1 LPSQVLGW
9 VRCGKCFSQSFNN
22 SECGQGGNVVPDKE
36 GLPSLIYGSWLM
48 VNGLWLLVAIGGALG
63 GLITSLSP
71 PHLLAAPRLPASEN
85 SLNLAQNDNININ
98 KTIRLNVG
106 LTIKKYWNKFS
117 QLNTTLKQLKNQVVT
132 EFD

>member
-1 LPSQVLGW
+1 VYP
-9 VRCGKCFSQSFNN
+9 RCYSWKN
-22 SECGQGGNVVPDKE
+22 PDKLAIE
-36 GLPSLIYGSWLM
+36 LKIDEFIEIYKYDKNNEVSNQIAHYSLLELIIDRLLLLIYFSSTI
-48 VNGLWLLVAIGGALG
+48 A
-63 GLITSLSP
+63 
-71 PHLLAAPRLPASEN
+71 EN